1 MLLSLSRPTSRLLI
15 LGAALLCAANTITA
29 QGAPRGVTQSGPIIQ
44 NGGMS
49 ALVEDATF
57 AIPAGHVFKVMW
69 EMNVGDTLVA
79 SPQLGIMARFYNLHA
94 RHGIPVS
101 RLKAAGVFHGTGW
114 WALLS
119 DSAFAARFGGKTNP
133 SRALVE
139 ELIANGAQLVLC
151 GQTAAFRGV
160 KREELLPG
168 VQLAISAMT
177 ALNVLGADGYRLNP
191 WR

>member
-1 MLLSLSRPTSRLLI
+1 
-15 LGAALLCAANTITA
+15 
-29 QGAPRGVTQSGPIIQ
+29 
-44 NGGMS
+44 
-49 ALVEDATF
+49 
-57 AIPAGHVFKVMW
+57 
-69 EMNVGDTLVA
+69 VA

-94 RHGIPVS
+94 RHGIPTE

-139 ELIANGAQLVLC
+139 ELVANGAQLVLC

-168 VQLAISAMT
+168 VKLSISAMT

>member
-1 MLLSLSRPTSRLLI
+1 MLLTARRIASRPLI
-15 LGAALLCAANTITA
+15 LSVALLLASATLNA

-49 ALVEDATF
+49 ALVENADF

-94 RHGIPVS
+94 RHGIPVD

-119 DSAFAARFGGKTNP
+119 DSAFAARFGGKKNP

-139 ELIANGAQLVLC
+139 ELVANGAQLVLC

-168 VQLAISAMT
+168 VKLSISAMT

>member
-1 MLLSLSRPTSRLLI
+1 MLRAHHLIVLASLALSAS
-15 LGAALLCAANTITA
+15 AAPLAA
-29 QGAPRGVTQSGPIIQ
+29 QGTVTQSGPVIQ
-44 NGGMS
+44 SGGMS
-49 ALVEDATF
+49 ARVPDATF
-57 AIPAGHVFKVMW
+57 AVPAGHVFKVMW

-94 RHGIPVS
+94 RHGIPVE

-119 DSAFAARFGGKTNP
+119 DSAFAARFGGKKNP

-160 KREELLPG
+160 RREELLPG
-168 VQLAISAMT
+168 VQVAISAMT

>member
-1 MLLSLSRPTSRLLI
+1 MLLSLRRLQISALI
-15 LGAALLCAANTITA
+15 LGAALLLAAELQA

-49 ALVEDATF
+49 ALVENADF
-57 AIPAGHVFKVMW
+57 AIPPGHVFKVMW

-94 RHGIPVS
+94 RHGIPVE

-139 ELIANGAQLVLC
+139 ELLANGAQLVLC

-168 VQLAISAMT
+168 VKLAMSAMT